1 MIETWRFSVR
11 SAAGPATESLPFS
24 GYPAT
29 MSSELSAQIKH
40 HFAGLTDP
48 RRRKVTYPLINIIT
62 IALCAVIAGAD
73 DFVTIAAWGR
83 SKRAWLARF
92 LDLSAGIPSHDR
104 FNALFKAIN
113 PGEFERCLLSWVTS
127 LHEVTAGQLVAIDGK
142 TLRQSFDKADAK
154 SAIHMVSA
162 WATAN
167 HISLGQVV
175 VDQKSNE
182 ITAIPRLLEL
192 LDISGCLV
200 TIDAMGCQ
208 AEIAAKIIGGK
219 ADYVLA
225 VKGNQPTL
233 HDGIIDFFL
242 DHMED
247 DFARVKV
254 SRHETKEH
262 GHGRDEHRTYY
273 VCDVPDD
280 LPDRARWEGLKRIGV
295 AISDTVRGGKSCDE
309 VRYYILS
316 KRLSARSFGAAVR
329 GHWGIENSCH
339 WQLDMSFGE
348 DRSRIRKGHA
358 DANFAVVRRMALSL
372 LKNEKGQKVGVK
384 TKRLT
389 AGWNDG
395 YLEQV
400 LFGT

>member
-1 MIETWRFSVR
+1 MSEKF
-11 SAAGPATESLPFS
+11 AAR
-24 GYPAT
+24 
-29 MSSELSAQIKH
+29 IKN
-40 HFAGLTDP
+40 HFASLTDP
-48 RRRKVTYPLINIIT
+48 RRRKVTYPLINIVA

-83 SKRAWLARF
+83 QKRAWLARF
-92 LDLSAGIPSHDR
+92 LDMTSGIPSHDR
-104 FNALFKAIN
+104 FNALFKAIK
-113 PGEFERCLLSWVTS
+113 PAEFERCLLSWVTS
-127 LHEVTAGQLVAIDGK
+127 LHEVTAGQVVAIDGK

-182 ITAIPRLLEL
+182 ITAIPKLLEL
-192 LDISGCLV
+192 LDVSGCLV

-208 AEIAAKIIGGK
+208 AEIAGQIIEGK

-225 VKGNQPTL
+225 VKANQPTL
-233 HDGIIDFFL
+233 HGGIVEYFL

-262 GHGRDEHRTYY
+262 GHGRDEHRTYL

-280 LPDRARWEGLKRIGV
+280 LPDRGRWKGLKRIGV
-295 AISDTVRGGKSCDE
+295 AISNTVRGGKPCDE

-316 KRLSARSFGAAVR
+316 KKLSARSFGAAVR
-329 GHWGIENSCH
+329 GHWGIENSLH

-348 DRSRIRKGHA
+348 DRSRIRRGHA
-358 DANFAVVRRMALSL
+358 NANFAVVRRMALSL
-372 LKNEKGQKVGVK
+372 LKNEKSQKAGVK

-389 AGWNDG
+389 AGWNDD

>member
-1 MIETWRFSVR
+1 MPDNVTARID
-11 SAAGPATESLPFS
+11 
-24 GYPAT
+24 
-29 MSSELSAQIKH
+29 Q
-40 HFAGLTDP
+40 HFASLTDP
-48 RRRKVTYPLINIIT
+48 RRRKVTYPLINIVT

-73 DFVTIAAWGR
+73 DFVTIAAWAR
-83 SKRAWLARF
+83 QKRTWLAKI
-92 LDLSAGIPSHDR
+92 LDLSSGIPSHDR
-104 FNALFKAIN
+104 FNAIFKAIK
-113 PGEFERCLLSWVTS
+113 PVEFERCLLGWITS
-127 LHEVTAGQLVAIDGK
+127 LHELTAGQLVAIDGK

-162 WATAN
+162 RATAN

-182 ITAIPRLLEL
+182 ITAIPKLLEL
-192 LDISGCLV
+192 LDVSGCLV

-208 AEIAAKIIGGK
+208 VEIASKIIEAK

-225 VKGNQPTL
+225 VKANQPTL
-233 HDGIIDFFL
+233 HEGIVEFFL
-242 DHMED
+242 DQMED

-280 LPDRARWEGLKRIGV
+280 LPDRARWKGLKRIGV
-295 AISDTVRGGKSCDE
+295 AIGDTVRGGKPCDD

-316 KRLSARSFGAAVR
+316 RELNARSFGAAVR
-329 GHWGIENSCH
+329 GHWSIENSLH
-339 WQLDMSFGE
+339 WQLDMAFGE

-358 DANFAVVRRMALSL
+358 DANFAIIRRMALSL
-372 LKNEKGQKVGVK
+372 LKNEKNQKVGMK

-389 AGWNDG
+389 AGWNDN

>member
-1 MIETWRFSVR
+1 MVSSTGSATGSLIHSGSPAAMSNKLSV
-11 SAAGPATESLPFS
+11 
-24 GYPAT
+24 
-29 MSSELSAQIKH
+29 QIKH

-48 RRRKVTYPLINIIT
+48 RRRKVTHPFINIVT
-62 IALCAVIAGAD
+62 IAVCAVIAGAD

-83 SKRAWLARF
+83 QKRGWLARF
-92 LDLSAGIPSHDR
+92 LDMANGVPSHDR
-104 FNALFKAIN
+104 FNAVFKAIK
-113 PGEFERCLLSWVTS
+113 PAEFEKCLLSWITS

-142 TLRQSFDKADAK
+142 TLRPSFDKADAK

-167 HISLGQVV
+167 RISLGQVI

-182 ITAIPRLLEL
+182 ITAIPKLLEL
-192 LDISGCLV
+192 LDVSGCLV

-208 AEIAAKIIGGK
+208 AEIADKIVAGK

-233 HDGIIDFFL
+233 HDGIVEFFL
-242 DHMED
+242 DQMED

-262 GHGRDEHRTYY
+262 GHGRDEHRTYL

-280 LPDRARWEGLKRIGV
+280 LPDRGRWRGLKRIGV
-295 AISDTVRGGKSCDE
+295 AISETVRDGKACDD

-329 GHWGIENSCH
+329 GHWGIENSLH

-358 DANFAVVRRMALSL
+358 DANFAIVRRMALSL
-372 LKNEKGQKVGVK
+372 LKNEKSQKVGVK

-389 AGWNDG
+389 AGWNDD

>member
-1 MIETWRFSVR
+1 MLGDVGHWPGDRDAELLGHPTPMSH
-11 SAAGPATESLPFS
+11 GP
-24 GYPAT
+24 
-29 MSSELSAQIKH
+29 SAQIRE
-40 HFAGLTDP
+40 HFASLTDP
-48 RRRKVTYPLINIIT
+48 RRRKVTYPLINIVT

-83 SKRAWLARF
+83 QRRAWLAQF
-92 LDLSAGIPSHDR
+92 LDLTNGIPSHDR
-104 FNALFKAIN
+104 FNAVFKAIK
-113 PGEFERCLLSWVTS
+113 PDEFERCLLRWITS
-127 LHEVTAGQLVAIDGK
+127 LHEITAGQVVAIDGK
-142 TLRQSFDKADAK
+142 TLRQSFDKATAK
-154 SAIHMVSA
+154 SALHMVGA

-175 VDQKSNE
+175 VEEKSNE

-192 LDISGCLV
+192 LEISGALV

-208 AEIAAKIIGGK
+208 TEIAEKIIEQK

-233 HDGIIDFFL
+233 HAGVVEFFL
-242 DHMED
+242 DHMDD

-254 SRHETKEH
+254 SRHETVER
-262 GHGRDEHRTYY
+262 GHGRSEHRTYY

-280 LPDRARWEGLKRIGV
+280 LPDRTRWKGLKQIGM
-295 AISDTVRGGKSCDE
+295 AISDTVRGGKPCDE

-316 KRLSARSFGAAVR
+316 KRMSARRFGAAVR
-329 GHWGIENSCH
+329 GHWGIENSLH

-348 DRSRIRKGHA
+348 DRSRVRKGHA
-358 DANFAVVRRMALSL
+358 DANLALVRRTALSL
-372 LKNEKGQKVGVK
+372 LKNEKSQKVGVK

-389 AGWNDG
+389 AGWNDD

>member
-1 MIETWRFSVR
+1 
-11 SAAGPATESLPFS
+11 
-24 GYPAT
+24 
-29 MSSELSAQIKH
+29 MSDELSTQITK
-40 HFAGLTDP
+40 HFASLTDP
-48 RRRKVTYPLINIIT
+48 RRRKVTYPLINIVT

-73 DFVTIAAWGR
+73 DFVAIAAWAR
-83 SKRAWLARF
+83 HKQAWLSKF
-92 LDLSAGIPSHDR
+92 LDMTSGIPSHDR
-104 FNALFKAIN
+104 FNAVFKAIK
-113 PGEFERCLLSWVTS
+113 PEEFERCLLSWINS
-127 LHEVTAGQLVAIDGK
+127 LHKVTAGQLVAIDGK

-182 ITAIPRLLEL
+182 ITAIPKLLEL
-192 LDISGCLV
+192 LDVSGCLV

-208 AEIAAKIIGGK
+208 TEIAGKIVEGK

-225 VKGNQPTL
+225 VKANQPTL
-233 HDGIIDFFL
+233 REGIVGFFL
-242 DHMED
+242 GHMED

-254 SRHETKEH
+254 SRHETFEH
-262 GHGRDEHRTYY
+262 GHGRDERRTYL

-280 LPDRARWEGLKRIGV
+280 LPDRGRWRGLKRIGV
-295 AISDTVRGGKSCDE
+295 AISDTVRGGQGCDD

-316 KRLSARSFGAAVR
+316 KKLSARSFGAAVR

-358 DANFAVVRRMALSL
+358 DANFAIVRRMALSL
-372 LKNEKGQKVGVK
+372 LKNEKSQGVGVK
-384 TKRLT
+384 SRRMI
-389 AGWNDG
+389 AAWNDD
-395 YLEQV
+395 YLGQV

>member
-1 MIETWRFSVR
+1 
-11 SAAGPATESLPFS
+11 
-24 GYPAT
+24 
-29 MSSELSAQIKH
+29 MSDQLSAQIKN
-40 HFAGLTDP
+40 HFASLTDP
-48 RRRKVTYPLINIIT
+48 RRRKVTYPLINIVT

-73 DFVTIAAWGR
+73 DFVTIATRGR
-83 SKRAWLARF
+83 QKRAWLSRF
-92 LDLSAGIPSHDR
+92 LDMTSGIPSHDR
-104 FNALFKAIN
+104 FNAVFKAIK
-113 PGEFERCLLSWVTS
+113 PAEFERCLLSWVTS
-127 LHEVTAGQLVAIDGK
+127 LHQVTAGQLVAIDGK

-175 VDQKSNE
+175 VDEKSNE
-182 ITAIPRLLEL
+182 ITAIPKLLEL
-192 LDISGCLV
+192 LDVSGCLV

-208 AEIAAKIIGGK
+208 AEVAGKIIEGK

-233 HDGIIDFFL
+233 HTGIVEFFL

-262 GHGRDEHRTYY
+262 GHGRDEHRTYL

-280 LPDRARWEGLKRIGV
+280 LPDRGRWKGLKRIGV
-295 AISDTVRGGKSCDE
+295 AISETMRGGKACDD

-316 KRLSARSFGAAVR
+316 RKLSARSFGAAVR
-329 GHWGIENSCH
+329 GHWGIENSLH

-358 DANFAVVRRMALSL
+358 DANFAVARRMALSL
-372 LKNEKGQKVGVK
+372 LKNEKSQKVGVK

-389 AGWNDG
+389 AAWNED
-395 YLEQV
+395 YLEKV

>member
-1 MIETWRFSVR
+1 MSEKF
-11 SAAGPATESLPFS
+11 AAR
-24 GYPAT
+24 
-29 MSSELSAQIKH
+29 IKN
-40 HFAGLTDP
+40 HFASLTDP
-48 RRRKVTYPLINIIT
+48 RRRKVTYPLINIVA

-83 SKRAWLARF
+83 QKRAWLARF
-92 LDLSAGIPSHDR
+92 LDMTSGIPSHDR
-104 FNALFKAIN
+104 FNAVFKAIK
-113 PGEFERCLLSWVTS
+113 PDEFERCLLSWITS
-127 LHEVTAGQLVAIDGK
+127 LHEVTAGQVVAIDGK

-182 ITAIPRLLEL
+182 ITVIPKRLEL
-192 LDISGCLV
+192 LDVSGCLV

-208 AEIAAKIIGGK
+208 AEIAGQIIEGK

-225 VKGNQPTL
+225 VKANQPTL
-233 HDGIIDFFL
+233 HGGIVEYFL

-262 GHGRDEHRTYY
+262 GHGRDEHRTYL

-280 LPDRARWEGLKRIGV
+280 LPDRGRWKGLKRIGV
-295 AISDTVRGGKSCDE
+295 AISNTVRGGKPCDE

-316 KRLSARSFGAAVR
+316 KKLSARSFGAAVR
-329 GHWGIENSCH
+329 GHWGIENSLH

-348 DRSRIRKGHA
+348 DRSRIRRGHA
-358 DANFAVVRRMALSL
+358 NANFAVVRRMALSL
-372 LKNEKGQKVGVK
+372 LKNEKSQKAGVK

-389 AGWNDG
+389 AGWNDD

>member
-1 MIETWRFSVR
+1 
-11 SAAGPATESLPFS
+11 
-24 GYPAT
+24 
-29 MSSELSAQIKH
+29 
-40 HFAGLTDP
+40 
-48 RRRKVTYPLINIIT
+48 
-62 IALCAVIAGAD
+62 VIAGAD
-73 DFVTIAAWGR
+73 DFVTIAAWAR
-83 SKRAWLARF
+83 QKRDWLAKI
-92 LDLSAGIPSHDR
+92 LDLSNGIPSHDR
-104 FNALFKAIN
+104 FNAIFKALK
-113 PGEFERCLLSWVTS
+113 PAEFERCLLSWITS
-127 LHEVTAGQLVAIDGK
+127 LHELTAGQLVAIDGK

-182 ITAIPRLLEL
+182 ITAIPKLLEL
-192 LDISGCLV
+192 LDVSGCLV

-208 AEIAAKIIGGK
+208 VEIAGKIIEAK

-225 VKGNQPTL
+225 VKANQPTL
-233 HDGIIDFFL
+233 HEGIESFFL
-242 DHMED
+242 DQMED

-273 VCDVPDD
+273 VCDVPGD
-280 LPDRARWEGLKRIGV
+280 LPDRARWRGLKRIGV
-295 AISDTVRGGKSCDE
+295 AISDTVRGGKPCDD

-316 KRLSARSFGAAVR
+316 RKLNARSFGAAVR
-329 GHWGIENSCH
+329 GHWGIENSLH
-339 WQLDMSFGE
+339 WQLDMSFNE

-358 DANFAVVRRMALSL
+358 DANFSIVRRMALSL

-389 AGWNDG
+389 AGWNDD

-400 LFGT
+400 LFGA